1 LTPYLD
7 RMLPE
12 AEHAAV
18 DRHLAGCAPCRRA
31 EEEARGG
38 RTMLR
43 QGATR
48 LHHPAAPPGLR
59 GRCEAAATPPVAGT
73 AAVWFGRLVPG
84 LAAALIVLATML
96 VVFAMA
102 TRRSNVLLAQ
112 QLTVDH
118 MKCFHLLTAAD
129 APALDADAAEEMMA
143 RRYGWNVRVP
153 PSSEAHGITLVGARR
168 CLYASGTIPHVL
180 YRVNGEDLSL
190 FVLTGEHHRTAHVD
204 TLGHQSEIWSE
215 GDTTY
220 VLVSSEGGTGM
231 VAAAQYLMQASP

>member
-1 LTPYLD
+1 
-7 RMLPE
+7 
-12 AEHAAV
+12 
-18 DRHLAGCAPCRRA
+18 
-31 EEEARGG
+31 
-38 RTMLR
+38 
-43 QGATR
+43 
-48 LHHPAAPPGLR
+48 
-59 GRCEAAATPPVAGT
+59 
-73 AAVWFGRLVPG
+73 
-84 LAAALIVLATML
+84 
-96 VVFAMA
+96 
-102 TRRSNVLLAQ
+102 
-112 QLTVDH
+112 

-190 FVLTGEHHRTAHVD
+190 FVLTGGHHRTAHVD